1 VVQLVDLF
9 SLCEAVVDILLDVEG
24 VHEAEL
30 GRRPRVKQFLLEGI
44 SVLSVVD
51 DSLAIACAH

>member
-1 VVQLVDLF
+1 MVQLVDFF
-9 SLCEAVVDILLDVEG
+9 SLCEAVIYVLLDVEG

-30 GRRPRVKQFLLEGI
+30 GRRSRVKQFLLEGI

-51 DSLAIACAH
+51 DSLAIACSH